1 MKKHFKILFL
11 SLLILALFALASCG
25 NNVIDLPDD
34 SEQSTEAPAGEN
46 VNGEG
51 NASTCE
57 HDYEEKIL
65 VAATCTKEGIA
76 KKTCKLCNHTE
87 NVSVAKAPHVEV
99 IDAAKAATCT
109 EGGLTEGK
117 HCSVCNEVTV
127 AQKPIEALG
136 HTEVIDA
143 AVAASCTEPGKTEGK
158 HCSVCN
164 EITVAQEPTDSL
176 GHTEVIDEA
185 RAATCVT
192 SGLTEGKHCSVCN
205 EVLVLQKHVDILGHS
220 NIKRTLNPITCKVN
234 GMVEIFCTR
243 CETVQGYET
252 ILKGHYPADHEY
264 ASITHPTIGDLCVG
278 YKHGD
283 KCDECGVRFIAP
295 GTYLVLGFGEWTGT
309 VQFNFEYCNN
319 LGVKQ
324 SASSI
329 SQAVDGKG
337 NTVLKFDNYVAR
349 EFDYMETY
357 DYVDYYTGTITITEE
372 YFAVVD
378 EAFYNV
384 FQTGFEP
391 FENGEYTLSGAYH
404 YIEWKF
410 LNYSTLQDYQI
421 LIGDKTNINFI
432 FYSKDGEAYS
442 STYIEVVNTTSGPQ
456 LNYSSLG
463 NVARYSNMYDSG
475 SYDSS
480 LKPYVVFETPQ
491 KVSKEFFEWFTD
503 IANKVVI
510 PE

>member
-57 HDYEEKIL
+57 HDYEEKTLI
-65 VAATCTKEGIA
+65 AATCTKEGIA

-87 NVSVAKAPHVEV
+87 NVSVAKAPHGEV

-117 HCSVCNEVTV
+117 HCSVCNEITV
-127 AQKPIEALG
+127 AQKPTDSLG

-143 AVAASCTEPGKTEGK
+143 AVAATCTVGGKTEGK

-185 RAATCVT
+185 RAATCIT
-192 SGLTEGKHCSVCN
+192 TGLTEGKHCGVCN
-205 EVLVLQKHVDILGHS
+205 EVLELQKHVDILGHS
-220 NIKRTLNPITCKVN
+220 TIKRTLNPITCKIN

-243 CETVQGYET
+243 CETVQGAET

-295 GTYLVLGFGEWTGT
+295 GTYLVLGFGEWEGT
-309 VQFNFEYCNN
+309 VQLKFEYYNN

-329 SQAVDGKG
+329 SQSVDGKG
-337 NTVLKFDNYVAR
+337 KTVLKFDNYVAK
-349 EFDYMETY
+349 EFDYMDAWE
-357 DYVDYYTGTITITEE
+357 YVEHYTGTITITEE

-391 FENGEYTLSGAYH
+391 FENGEYTLSGAYQ
-404 YIEWKF
+404 YIDWIFMDMNTYE
-410 LNYSTLQDYQI
+410 DYQNT
-421 LIGDKTNINFI
+421 IGRKTDINFV
-432 FYSKDGEAYS
+432 FYNKSGEAYS
-442 STYIEVVNTTSGPQ
+442 STYIEVVNTTNGPQ

-463 NVARYSNMYDSG
+463 NVARYSYNSDYG
-475 SYDSS
+475 SYDNK
-480 LKPYVVFETPQ
+480 LEPYVVFETPQ